1 MADQENPENTDAA
14 EDAAPEAAAPEEPAP
29 EAAAPEQAAP
39 EAADAT
45 PEATGTGEAGP
56 TDRAYEAAA
65 DETAASEGA
74 APEAT
79 AAEPEATAAD
89 EPAPAGD
96 VEDGAMASPPAQTAT
111 PAAPAAPQA
120 PPSTPKERKVVSRA
134 RRGTRRPATP
144 EERNELRRQKA
155 AARSRR
161 RASEKAK
168 RGEARGEGTPPADHG
183 TRAPKVRLGK
193 VVSDKADKTIT
204 VRIDVAR
211 RHRRYQKIVRSSTTL
226 HAHDERN
233 DANEGDLVRVVEARP
248 MSRTKRWRLVEILE
262 RAK

>member
-1 MADQENPENTDAA
+1 MADQENPETTDAA
-14 EDAAPEAAAPEEPAP
+14 EDAAPEAAAPEAAAP
-29 EAAAPEQAAP
+29 EAAAPEEAAP
-39 EAADAT
+39 EAPAEET
-45 PEATGTGEAGP
+45 P
-56 TDRAYEAAA
+56 
-65 DETAASEGA
+65 
-74 APEAT
+74 
-79 AAEPEATAAD
+79 AEEPVAEEPVAD
-89 EPAPAGD
+89 EPVAEAPA
-96 VEDGAMASPPAQTAT
+96 AAPS
-111 PAAPAAPQA
+111 APAAPQA
-120 PPSTPKERKVVSRA
+120 PPSTPKERKVASRA

-155 AARSRR
+155 AARTRR

-168 RGEARGEGTPPADHG
+168 RGEARGEGTPPAEHG
-183 TRAPKVRLGK
+183 TGAPKVRLGK

>member
-1 MADQENPENTDAA
+1 MADQENPETN
-14 EDAAPEAAAPEEPAP
+14 EQAAAPEE
-29 EAAAPEQAAP
+29 AAP
-39 EAADAT
+39 DA
-45 PEATGTGEAGP
+45 
-56 TDRAYEAAA
+56 AAA
-65 DETAASEGA
+65 DQ
-74 APEAT
+74 AP
-79 AAEPEATAAD
+79 AAEEPVAD
-89 EPAPAGD
+89 EPVAEAPA
-96 VEDGAMASPPAQTAT
+96 A
-111 PAAPAAPQA
+111 AAPAAPQA
-120 PPSTPKERKVVSRA
+120 PPTTPKERKVAARA

-168 RGEARGEGTPPADHG
+168 RGDARGEGTPPAEAG
-183 TRAPKVRLGK
+183 PGAPKVRLGK

-226 HAHDERN
+226 HAHDESN
-233 DANEGDLVRVVEARP
+233 DANEGDLVRVVESRP

-262 RAK
+262 RAR

>member
-1 MADQENPENTDAA
+1 MADQENPETTDAA
-14 EDAAPEAAAPEEPAP
+14 EDAAPEAAAPE
-29 EAAAPEQAAP
+29 AAAPEAPAP
-39 EAADAT
+39 E
-45 PEATGTGEAGP
+45 
-56 TDRAYEAAA
+56 EAAA
-65 DETAASEGA
+65 EE
-74 APEAT
+74 AP
-79 AAEPEATAAD
+79 AAEEPVAEEPVAD
-89 EPAPAGD
+89 EPAAEAPA
-96 VEDGAMASPPAQTAT
+96 AA

-120 PPSTPKERKVVSRA
+120 PPSTPKERKVASRA

-155 AARSRR
+155 TARSRR

-183 TRAPKVRLGK
+183 PGAAKVRLGK

-204 VRIDVAR
+204 VRIEVAR

>member
-1 MADQENPENTDAA
+1 MADQENPETTDAA
-14 EDAAPEAAAPEEPAP
+14 EEATPDAAAPEEAAPEAAAPE
-29 EAAAPEQAAP
+29 AAAPEAP
-39 EAADAT
+39 AEEA
-45 PEATGTGEAGP
+45 P
-56 TDRAYEAAA
+56 
-65 DETAASEGA
+65 
-74 APEAT
+74 
-79 AAEPEATAAD
+79 AAEEPVAEEPAAEEPVAD
-89 EPAPAGD
+89 EPAAEAPA
-96 VEDGAMASPPAQTAT
+96 AA

-120 PPSTPKERKVVSRA
+120 PPSTPKERKVASRA

-144 EERNELRRQKA
+144 EERNELRRQKVV
-155 AARSRR
+155 ARSRR

-168 RGEARGEGTPPADHG
+168 RGETRGEGTPPAEHG
-183 TRAPKVRLGK
+183 TGAPKVRLGK

-204 VRIDVAR
+204 VQIDVAR